1 MLLNLL
7 QLLQSDDQT
16 TYTDKVNYNFDQILS
31 MGGGPIGPT
40 GFNGIQ
46 GVPGNQGVQGF
57 QGEPG
62 LDGARWYVLPSSS
75 TPSIPTPRINDL
87 WLQTDTL
94 HIFEYLGSPATW
106 VDLGFSLSSTGV
118 FKSGGASDLL
128 FTNPSATRSL
138 VLSPIDYGVGNDS
151 PGSSYKLKIVG
162 NSASPML
169 RFAIDDGGSENSIPA
184 QATLGIQKIVD
195 PLYITTAGI
204 NWRTN
209 FDNNGGDFF
218 LNTSGNYFAMY
229 PQISSVGR
237 FDFGSQTRLQNSAT
251 SRLLSFASSNTGT
264 EFFNIGRHSGITNAA
279 DNLFTI
285 NDKGQ
290 VGFNNTVGTVFTPI
304 NLVGA
309 TDFHID
315 VINEALGTTA
325 LAKNNWLRLRGKA
338 RASWDTLQIDHNRL
352 WADSVGS
359 SRSAM
364 IRLQHY
370 TTTTLNHFIG
380 FTGGSDSSAQPIQ
393 RAQLRLGYGDN
404 YYFSGDINGRIGI
417 GDSAFIQKYNSLTT
431 NFKSKLQIQGNDSS
445 SGGLDTSGFTAFSG
459 IHLIPQNFTGGTVGI
474 SAGGIGSFENGT
486 YAGLHFQDQSG
497 GVDQGMDLH
506 LTTGLYA
513 SGSVRRFTIDRNGD
527 SRFWSKNNPWHFL
540 FIEPGGLSGGGVT
553 YPTDFIKIGSY
564 DWTSN
569 WKSIVFSEGSDY
581 AGFGD
586 GFLGIGGGSGFGD
599 DITSGSLEQNMW
611 YLAKG
616 PVVYNDGSAISVI
629 SGVSFKV
636 TGASA
641 TLTSGTVS
649 RAKPATKLHVAAD
662 GVTFGTRRGGAGF
675 STYSGNVGQNSFT
688 VGNTHKAS
696 GIRSIILGG
705 AGHTVTGNDTTLIG
719 FSGSGITVPDANIVQ
734 LGTVTHV
741 SKSSPFVP
749 TIGDVVG
756 NGPNTIYSPSQYIYA
771 NSPILNIANSVNVN
785 YNIFVLDE
793 IGTINRVLSLESV
806 SNTSR
811 LANIPVAI
819 EFSSRNN
826 VNISKQ
832 IGLIAATH
840 WLTNPNNILSPT
852 AAYENGRISFFVN
865 QAGDM
870 VEKGYFHSG
879 GFNFVTTA
887 LNVNSVKLS
896 VDPCK
901 DLSVSSGGSLSI
913 KGGDAATLAYSAGV
927 GGNVNIDAGFGTGG
941 GGAPIGGPGSVNGVI
956 NIGALSPARINMG
969 NNTTTVTHV
978 QNIVRVDNDIVT
990 GTDTAGWVYYPIGQW
1005 ATKQRLNTN
1014 GDWQSSVAC
1023 NITGTNFQKSHF
1035 SYKIIGKTVYMSIN
1049 VQLTGSAWGPN
1060 SGAWAIAM
1068 PQLNYKNYNAPD
1080 PNALANMDSIGWGD
1094 FGLALRLQPR
1104 KYLSSSNQD
1113 PWNAYGGNTPQ
1124 WCVVVQRVDG
1134 SPGHNAAAIIRG
1146 QMILELN

>member
-62 LDGARWYVLPSSS
+62 LDGARWYVIPSSS

-118 FKSGGASDLL
+118 FKSGGASNLL

-162 NSASPML
+162 NSSSPML

-184 QATLGIQKIVD
+184 QATIGIQKITD
-195 PLYITTAGI
+195 ALYTTSAGI

-251 SRLLSFASSNTGT
+251 SRLLSFAASNTGT
-264 EFFNIGRHSGITNAA
+264 EFFNIGRHSAITNIQ

-290 VGFNNTVGTVFTPI
+290 VGFNNTAGTAFSLPI
-304 NLVGA
+304 GA

-315 VINEALGTTA
+315 VINETLATTA
-325 LAKNNWLRLRGKA
+325 LTKNNWFRLRGKT
-338 RASWDTLQIDHNRL
+338 RATWDTLQVDHNRL

-370 TTTTLNHFIG
+370 TSATLNHFIG

-404 YYFSGDINGRIGI
+404 YYFSGDVNGRIGI
-417 GDSAFIQKYNSLTT
+417 GDTTFIQKYNSLTT

-474 SAGGIGSFENGT
+474 TAGGIGGFENNT
-486 YAGLHFQDQSG
+486 FAGLHFQDQSG

-513 SGSVRRFTIDRNGD
+513 SGSVRRLTVNRNGD
-527 SRFWSKNNPWHFL
+527 SYLWAKTNPYHFV
-540 FIEPGGLSGGGVT
+540 FIEPGGLSTGGTT
-553 YPTDFIKIGSY
+553 YPTDFFKIGSY

-569 WKSIVFSEGSDY
+569 WKSIIFAEGTDY
-581 AGFGD
+581 SGFGD
-586 GFLGIGGGSGFGD
+586 GFIGIGGVQGYGD
-599 DITSGSLEQNMW
+599 DITSGPLEQNMY

-616 PVVYNDGSAISVI
+616 PIVYFDGSSISVPN
-629 SGVSFKV
+629 GVSFKV
-636 TGASA
+636 AGASA
-641 TLTSGTVS
+641 TLTSGIVS
-649 RAKPATKLHVAAD
+649 RAKPATKLHVAGD
-662 GVTFGTRRGGAGF
+662 GVTFGTRKGGVGF
-675 STYSGNVGQNSFT
+675 STYVGNVGQNSFT

-705 AGHTVTGNDTTLIG
+705 IGHTVTGGDSTIIG
-719 FSGSGITVPDANIVQ
+719 YSGTGINVPNSNIVQ
-734 LGTVTHV
+734 LGTDTHV
-741 SKSSPFVP
+741 SKFSPFNP
-749 TIGDVVG
+749 TITNVIS
-756 NGPNTIYSPSQYIYA
+756 NGPNGLYDPSQYKIR
-771 NSPILNIANSVNVN
+771 NSPILNITNYVNVN
-785 YNIFVLDE
+785 YGSFLLDE
-793 IGTINRVLSLESV
+793 IGTLNRVLSLESV
-806 SNTSR
+806 SNTTR
-811 LANIPVAI
+811 LDQIPVAI

-826 VNISKQ
+826 VNVSKQ

-840 WLTNPNNILSPT
+840 WLTNPNNIFSPT
-852 AAYENGRISFFVN
+852 SPYENGRINFFVN

-879 GFNFVTTA
+879 GFNFVTTS
-887 LNVNSVKLS
+887 LNSNNVKLG
-896 VDPCK
+896 VEACK
-901 DLSVSSGGSLSI
+901 DLLVPNGGTISI
-913 KGGDAATLAYSAGV
+913 KAGDAAAFAYVPGV
-927 GGNVNIDAGFGTGG
+927 GGSVNIDAGFGTGG
-941 GGAPIGGPGSVNGVI
+941 GGAPLGGPGSVNGLI
-956 NIGALSPARINMG
+956 NIGTASPARINMG
-969 NNTTTVTHV
+969 NNSTTITHV

-990 GTDTAGWVYYPIGQW
+990 GTDQAGWVTQLITTQADCVAGSNDGSIWNFSSPVAYIKYKKLGKTCILHGYFNSVYPNGAACYAFGWKLPPHLYPKADLPNICMANGSCFAQYSGMADRPFISYIGKN
-1005 ATKQRLNTN
+1005 ASGFKDGAGAAYTN
-1014 GDWQSSVAC
+1014 WYFGMQS
-1023 NITGTNFQKSHF
+1023 TGGNFF
-1035 SYKIIGKTVYMSIN
+1035 SY
-1049 VQLTGSAWGPN
+1049 
-1060 SGAWAIAM
+1060 
-1068 PQLNYKNYNAPD
+1068 LNGTLVRMTITYE
-1080 PNALANMDSIGWGD
+1080 LA
-1094 FGLALRLQPR
+1094 
-1104 KYLSSSNQD
+1104 
-1113 PWNAYGGNTPQ
+1113 
-1124 WCVVVQRVDG
+1124 
-1134 SPGHNAAAIIRG
+1134 
-1146 QMILELN
+1146 